1 MSEHYDQTDPATM
14 AGGGDYE
21 TISVRG
27 IGFAPSKKQDLLA
40 VAENVDKPTKDFDFA
55 SKIIDLATDES
66 YNRNNKSGLAEN

>member
-1 MSEHYDQTDPATM
+1 MSEHYDQTDPVTM

-40 VAENVDKPTKDFDFA
+40 ETVDKPTKDYA
-55 SKIIDLATDES
+55 NKIIDLATDES
-66 YNRNNKSGLAEN
+66 YNQE

>member
-27 IGFAPSKKQDLLA
+27 IGFAPNKKQDLLA
-40 VAENVDKPTKDFDFA
+40 ENVDNLTKDYA
-55 SKIIDLATDES
+55 SKIIDLATDKS
-66 YNRNNKSGLAEN
+66 YNQE